1 MRQKSE
7 LHQYQLDVLKLGT
20 IVPNL
25 STITPNLGLFMF
37 YLPRVGKNFLIFCIG
52 IIERFFL
59 TK

>member
-1 MRQKSE
+1 MRQKSD

-37 YLPRVGKNFLIFCIG
+37 YLP
-52 IIERFFL
+52 
-59 TK
+59 